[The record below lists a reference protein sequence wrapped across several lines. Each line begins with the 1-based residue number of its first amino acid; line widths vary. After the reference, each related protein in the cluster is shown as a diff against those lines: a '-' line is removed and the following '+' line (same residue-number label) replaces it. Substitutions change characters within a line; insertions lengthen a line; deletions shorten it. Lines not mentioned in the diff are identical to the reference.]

1 MSAPAEPDTRYARLG
16 DERIAYQVVGSG
28 PPDLVLSAGTFN
40 SIDLDWEDPALAAM
54 YHRMSRFCRL
64 IRFDRRGS
72 GASDPLPL
80 RSLPPWESYTE
91 EVVAVM
97 DAVGARRAAVM
108 GVFDAGPM
116 AALFAATHPGR
127 TVALVLVNTA
137 ARVLRSDDYPI
148 GTEPERAA
156 AVVDQVVDTW
166 GSEEQVHLQVPSRA
180 SDERFRRWFAR
191 YTRSIASPGAVRAYL
206 TAMLQAD
213 ARAALG
219 SVHVPTL
226 VMHRRDYAMYR
237 IEHGRYLADAI
248 EGATFVELPGRDG
261 PLAWEHPGTAVDAIE
276 EFLTGARRSTSPE
289 RALVTIVFTDI
300 VGSTELAD
308 RLGDQRW
315 RELLDRH
322 DDTARSVVTEFGGRL
337 VETTGDG
344 VLATFPGPGRAIEAA
359 RTLRDTLCR
368 SGLRIRTG
376 AHTGEVELRGAG
388 VGGMAVHI
396 AARVMQA
403 AGAGEIL
410 VSRTVRDVLVG
421 SGIRLSER
429 GARALK
435 GVPEEWELFSVAA

>member
-1 MSAPAEPDTRYARLG
+1 MSVPEEPDTRYARLG
-16 DERIAYQVVGSG
+16 AERIAYQVVGSG
-28 PPDLVLSAGTFN
+28 PPDLVLSAGTFT
-40 SIDLDWEDPALAAM
+40 SIDLDWEDAALAAM

-91 EVVAVM
+91 EVLAVM

-137 ARVLRSDDYPI
+137 ARILRSDDYPI
-148 GTEPERAA
+148 GTDPQRAA
-156 AVVDQVVDTW
+156 AVVDQMAATW
-166 GSEEQVHLQVPSRA
+166 GSEEQVHLQVPSRS

-206 TAMLQAD
+206 TAMLEVD
-213 ARAALG
+213 ARPALG
-219 SVHVPTL
+219 SVRVPTL

-248 EGATFVELPGRDG
+248 AGATFVELPGRDG
-261 PLAWEHPGTAVDAIE
+261 PLAWEHPEAAVDAIE
-276 EFLTGARRSTSPE
+276 EFLTGARSSTSAE
-289 RALVTIVFTDI
+289 RALLTIVFTDV
-300 VGSTELAD
+300 VGSTGIAD

-322 DDTARSVVTEFGGRL
+322 DDTARQVVTAFGGRL
-337 VETTGDG
+337 VETAGDG

-359 RTLRDTLCR
+359 LALRDAWR
-368 SGLRIRTG
+368 RLRLDVRIG
-376 AHTGEVELRGAG
+376 VHTGEVELRGPG
-388 VGGMAVHI
+388 IGGIAVHI

-421 SGIRLSER
+421 SGIPLDER
-429 GARALK
+429 GRHALK
-435 GVPEEWELFSVAA
+435 GVPQEWELFSVAS